1 MKAVLFEVK
10 SEGARDLV
18 GRQKG
23 LRAFFHVRFR
33 RFIQAHLP
41 EVNAG
46 SGERW
51 RGRGLRPRWG
61 VALLL
66 FAAWSA
72 GLLHAVRSNI
82 RVTAMIVVLGGR
94 IFEVATGSL

>member
-1 MKAVLFEVK
+1 
-10 SEGARDLV
+10 
-18 GRQKG
+18 
-23 LRAFFHVRFR
+23 
-33 RFIQAHLP
+33 
-41 EVNAG
+41 
-46 SGERW
+46 
-51 RGRGLRPRWG
+51 

>member
-1 MKAVLFEVK
+1 VK

-23 LRAFFHVRFR
+23 LRAFFYVRFEVHPS
-33 RFIQAHLP
+33 HLP

-46 SGERW
+46 
-51 RGRGLRPRWG
+51 RGNDGGDALRPRWG

-72 GLLHAVRSNI
+72 GLASMPFGP
-82 RVTAMIVVLGGR
+82 T
-94 IFEVATGSL
+94 